1 MIRFDEG
8 AREDL
13 DRIFDFNFS
22 RDPATALDHIETIVD
37 AVKVLARHPE
47 IGRDAGGTPPMRE
60 LVISHGGAGYIALY
74 EYSLLEGI
82 VRIAAIRHQRE
93 AGYPER

>member
-1 MIRFDEG
+1 VIRFDEG

-13 DRIFDFNFS
+13 DRIFEFNFS

-47 IGRDAGGTPPMRE
+47 IGREAGGSPPLRE
-60 LVISHGGAGYIALY
+60 LVISHGGTGYIALY
-74 EYSLLEGI
+74 AYSPLENL

-93 AGYPER
+93 AGYPKR